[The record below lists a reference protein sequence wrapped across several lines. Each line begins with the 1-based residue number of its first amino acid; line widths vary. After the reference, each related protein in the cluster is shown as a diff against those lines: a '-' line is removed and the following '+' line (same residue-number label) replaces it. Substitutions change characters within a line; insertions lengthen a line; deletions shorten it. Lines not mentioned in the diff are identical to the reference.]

1 MLPVDTQLSIFI
13 HLALVDYNIT
23 TEEIKIIKKMGQDNG
38 LNYTQIEALIAY
50 PKSVGDLSFA
60 KRRKIRM
67 PDRLYKTHEN

>member
-1 MLPVDTQLSIFI
+1 
-13 HLALVDYNIT
+13 
-23 TEEIKIIKKMGQDNG
+23 MGQDNG

-67 PDRLYKTHEN
+67 PDRLNKTHENW